1 MMKDNMK
8 NMRHKKLIPLHNEKL
23 QEKNKELVPYEKLRD
38 HTNSVECAQ
47 FLPTD
52 TSKLISGSHDG
63 LIKIWDINKM
73 EVIKNLRPHSEGI
86 WSMKVLKDGK
96 RVVSG
101 SPDFSVSVSDLTS
114 KSAKP
119 IVTKTEHEWKIFS
132 VDVSEDEK
140 LMVTSG
146 SGSEI
151 RFWDFNKM

>member
-1 MMKDNMK
+1 
-8 NMRHKKLIPLHNEKL
+8 
-23 QEKNKELVPYEKLRD
+23 
-38 HTNSVECAQ
+38 
-47 FLPTD
+47 
-52 TSKLISGSHDG
+52 
-63 LIKIWDINKM
+63 
-73 EVIKNLRPHSEGI
+73 
-86 WSMKVLKDGK
+86 MKVLKDGK